1 MFERQREKI
10 GLLELAGGSWNP
22 GRACLVGTGVAKI
35 TLLLVFQTFLPTAI
49 HSLWEIRRV
58 LTQEARKQPFRD
70 TEQSRVRMRQ

>member
-1 MFERQREKI
+1 M
-10 GLLELAGGSWNP
+10 
-22 GRACLVGTGVAKI
+22 GVAKI
-35 TLLLVFQTFLPTAI
+35 TLLVFLTFLPTAI

>member
-1 MFERQREKI
+1 MRQREKI

-22 GRACLVGTGVAKI
+22 GRACLVGMGVAKI
-35 TLLLVFQTFLPTAI
+35 TLLVFLTFLPTAI

-70 TEQSRVRMRQ
+70 TEQSRVRTRQ